1 MGVISILGTRRSEEC
16 SFKQKIL
23 SLSAFLSVGICAL
36 DIVKKSIEKT
46 RAFHWIIKFGQK
58 LMTHDQQ
65 TGSQ

>member
-36 DIVKKSIEKT
+36 DILKKSIEKN
-46 RAFHWIIKFGQK
+46 
-58 LMTHDQQ
+58 
-65 TGSQ
+65 TGISLDYQVWTKVNDS